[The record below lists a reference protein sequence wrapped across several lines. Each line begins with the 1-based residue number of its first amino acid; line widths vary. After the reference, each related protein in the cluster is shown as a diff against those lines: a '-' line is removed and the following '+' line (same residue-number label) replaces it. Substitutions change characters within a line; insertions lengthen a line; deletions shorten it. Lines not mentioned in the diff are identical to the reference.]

1 MIIITIIMGLL
12 LLLLFAFASASIA
25 KSKNRDQMFWFFC
38 GLLFGLIGLIVVAL
52 LPKLEIRSLSPSSS
66 TKFIA
71 QTGIIAALYA
81 AITIILAP
89 ISYGP
94 IQVRLSEALTV
105 LPYITPAAIPGL
117 FIGCLVANIYGGL
130 GLVDIFGGSLC
141 TLIAAMF
148 TYLLSKSKK
157 PILAP
162 LPPVVVNAL
171 GVSFYLHILFKY
183 PYWLTVLY
191 IAVGEFFA
199 CFVLGY
205 ALLQLLL
212 KRGKFLK

>member
-1 MIIITIIMGLL
+1 M
-12 LLLLFAFASASIA
+12 
-25 KSKNRDQMFWFFC
+25 
-38 GLLFGLIGLIVVAL
+38 LI
-52 LPKLEIRSLSPSSS
+52 SLN
-66 TKFIA
+66 TKIIA

-81 AITIILAP
+81 VITIILAP

-94 IQVRLSEALTV
+94 IQVRVSEALTV

-117 FIGCLVANIYGGL
+117 FIGCLVANVYGGL
-130 GLVDIFGGSLC
+130 GLADIFGGSLC

-157 PILAP
+157 PFLAP
-162 LPPVVVNAL
+162 LPPVVINAL

-205 ALLQLLL
+205 SLLQLLL
-212 KRGKFLK
+212 KRGTFLK